1 MKDYKIEIFFIILIA
16 YLICYVIID
25 FYKTT
30 I

>member
-16 YLICYVIID
+16 YLITYVIID
-25 FYKTT
+25 YLKTT